1 MLVFEQVVAD
11 MMVRMRRE
19 LGTDDNPIPP
29 EIDQII
35 LLDRAVDL
43 ITPMCS
49 QLTYEGLIDEVY
61 SIQNSTRVAA
71 AAAGYAAH
79 PNPDV
84 GVPVSF
90 ACLSRAAAFVD
101 LEPAITGFKEKRKV
115 AMTSA
120 DSLYRMVRNV

>member
-1 MLVFEQVVAD
+1 

-71 AAAGYAAH
+71 AATGYAAH
-79 PNPDV
+79 PNPNV
-84 GVPVSF
+84 GLPSRLLVSP
-90 ACLSRAAAFVD
+90 ALQRSSTWSRRSQD
-101 LEPAITGFKEKRKV
+101 SRR
-115 AMTSA
+115 SA
-120 DSLYRMVRNV
+120 RWR

>member
-1 MLVFEQVVAD
+1 MQLSVRAHACVRAQVVAD

-61 SIQNSTRVAA
+61 SIQNSMRVAA
-71 AAAGYAAH
+71 AAIGYAAH

-84 GVPVSF
+84 GVLVSS
-90 ACLSRAAAFVD
+90 ALQRSSTSSRRSQ
-101 LEPAITGFKEKRKV
+101 GSRR
-115 AMTSA
+115 SA
-120 DSLYRMVRNV
+120 RWR